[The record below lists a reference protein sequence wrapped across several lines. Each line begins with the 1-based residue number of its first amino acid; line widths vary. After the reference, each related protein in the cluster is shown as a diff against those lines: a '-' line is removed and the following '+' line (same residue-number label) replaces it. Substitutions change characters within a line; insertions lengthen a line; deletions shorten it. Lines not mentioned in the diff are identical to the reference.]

1 MKILR
6 SNRGA
11 TILELVA
18 AIAIFSVVGLAA
30 FTLLMFSIRT
40 NNYIVDISDSTQE
53 ANLLNTRL
61 ELFFEDKIAA
71 VGGKDDSTYGFLR
84 LPSEHNE
91 PREYFLLTFES
102 NTLKCGEEVFS
113 EKLSGFSLERIKGT
127 KLIHVA
133 YSIGDREFTKIFR
146 LQDYRGAMAPSW
158 NDHYW
163 NNHFW
168 RPPSGYKP
176 PWLDNGY
183 YPGYNPGGGRYP

>member
-18 AIAIFSVVGLAA
+18 TIAIFSVVGLAA
-30 FTLLMFSIRT
+30 FPLLMFSIRT
-40 NNYIVDISDSTQE
+40 NNYIVDISDATQD

-71 VGGKDDSTYGFLR
+71 ARDYHEGTYGFLC

-91 PREYFLLTFES
+91 PREYFLLTFEG

-113 EKLSGFSLERIKGT
+113 DKLSRFSLARIKGT
-127 KLIHVA
+127 KLIHVT

-146 LQDYRGAMAPSW
+146 LQDYSGYMDPSW
-158 NDHYW
+158 NNPFW

-168 RPPSGYKP
+168 RPPSDYMP
-176 PWLDNGY
+176 PWLI
-183 YPGYNPGGGRYP
+183 PGHTPGHNPGGRYP